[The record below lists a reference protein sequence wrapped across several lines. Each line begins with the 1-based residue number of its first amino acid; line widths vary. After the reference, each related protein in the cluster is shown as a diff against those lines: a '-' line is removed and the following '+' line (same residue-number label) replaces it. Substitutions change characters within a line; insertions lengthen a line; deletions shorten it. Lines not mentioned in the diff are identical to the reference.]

1 MGVVLAPIL
10 EGKLDAWKQWTTE
23 LNSSGDLKDFNS
35 RYGLTRHAA
44 WLVETPSGPA
54 VIALH
59 QGSGSDELMQKLAGS
74 DNEFD
79 LRFKDRLK
87 EFHGMDLTQPPPG
100 PMPELFFDSGS

>member
-10 EGKLDAWKQWTTE
+10 EGKVEVWKSWMKEMNGSRTRE
-23 LNSSGDLKDFNS
+23 FAEFNS

-59 QGSGSDELMQKLAGS
+59 QGPGGDEFMVRSWQLRTMSSTLRSGIRSK
-74 DNEFD
+74 
-79 LRFKDRLK
+79 RF
-87 EFHGMDLTQPPPG
+87 TVWT
-100 PMPELFFDSGS
+100 